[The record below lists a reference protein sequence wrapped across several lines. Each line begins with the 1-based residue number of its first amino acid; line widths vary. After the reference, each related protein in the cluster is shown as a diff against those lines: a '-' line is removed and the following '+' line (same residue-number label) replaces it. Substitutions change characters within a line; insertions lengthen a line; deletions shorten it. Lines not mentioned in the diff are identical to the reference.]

1 MFVPKS
7 VVCLRDYSWKQFQAD
22 AGAGLVVGLV
32 AMPLAM
38 AFSIACGLPPERG
51 LYTAVV
57 AGFLLSAL
65 SGSRVTIGGPT
76 GAFIVIVAG
85 VVNRYG
91 YEGLALATAMAGI
104 ILIILGLSRLGGF
117 VKFIPPAV
125 VTGFTAGIA
134 AVIFSTQIKDWLGLP
149 LVSLPADFLSK
160 WGVYAKSL
168 PNLNPYALGIGLFTS
183 VCLLVWP
190 RGWKVPGALTALV
203 AASLVVSAGH
213 FPVETI
219 GSRFGGIPGGFPPFH
234 WLAPTGA
241 QALELL
247 PSAFLIAALGAIES
261 LLCAVVADRLIDGH
275 HKSNLELVAQGVS
288 NTASALF
295 GGIPSTGAI
304 ARTAT
309 NVRNGGR
316 TPVAG
321 MIHALLVL
329 VVILAAGPLAAHVPL
344 AVLAGILVVVCIHM
358 FEWQTVRA
366 ALKSGRA
373 NALVL
378 LTTFLLTLFVNLT
391 VAVAAGCALAA
402 SLSWVKKRQS
412 IR

>member
-7 VVCLRDYSWKQFQAD
+7 VVCLRDYSWKQFHAD

-32 AMPLAM
+32 AIPLAM

-85 VVNRYG
+85 VVTRYG

-104 ILIILGLSRLGGF
+104 ILIVLGLSRLGGF
-117 VKFIPPAV
+117 VKSIPPAV

-134 AVIFSTQIKDWLGLP
+134 VVIFSTQIKDWLGLP
-149 LVSLPADFLSK
+149 INSLPADFLSR
-160 WGVYAKSL
+160 WVACMKSI

-190 RGWKVPGALTALV
+190 RGWKVPGSLMALV
-203 AASLVVSAGH
+203 AASLAAGVGQ

-234 WLAPTGA
+234 WLALTGA
-241 QALELL
+241 QALQLL

-261 LLCAVVADRLIDGH
+261 LLCAVVADHLIDGH
-275 HKSNLELVAQGVS
+275 HKSNLELVAQGLS

-321 MIHALLVL
+321 MIHALVVLLVL
-329 VVILAAGPLAAHVPL
+329 LAAGPLAARVPL
-344 AVLAGILVVVCIHM
+344 AVLAGILVVVCFHM
-358 FEWQTVRA
+358 FEWETVWKE
-366 ALKSGRA
+366 LKGSRV

-378 LTTFLLTLFVNLT
+378 LTTLLLTLFVNLT
-391 VAVAAGCALAA
+391 VAVASGCALAA
-402 SLSWVKKRQS
+402 LIAWVKKLVR
-412 IR
+412 